1 MGTLMIEHANAMPAP
16 TWHRLGVN
24 DVDIELP
31 DDLAFARQVEVQC
44 AEGLLG
50 DEGAF
55 DAALLSMAD
64 SLPVA
69 ATPSVAAGDLGE
81 QPAMRA
87 ADPLPM
93 AAQGLRDQP
102 VACAAD
108 QGLSPVEPASVPTSA
123 AHQVDNPASLSAAM
137 ESGGSAAHQVDDPA
151 APPAAMEDGTT
162 AMEGEAAALEEGALS
177 FYQQQALEARYLAP
191 ADVFATGMGD
201 EAREYLEFAAGEPV
215 VLATRPGERTCA
227 TVRLE
232 GVDGAVNAAAIDVVA
247 APGSSLALAI
257 ALDSP
262 APGAGVVGT
271 RLRVFAGADA
281 RVDIVST
288 QTLDDSWT
296 VLDDAGIVLD
306 ERARVQLRQTVLGA
320 GRSYTGL
327 DADVRGDDARLDI
340 DTRYQG
346 HAAQQRDFN
355 YVAHQR
361 GRRTVCNLDAN
372 GVLAG
377 ESEKTLRGTI
387 ELVHGCKGS
396 VGSEQE
402 TVLLA
407 DERVAN
413 RTVPVILC
421 DEDDVAG
428 NHGATIGHV
437 APKQLFY
444 LASRGISPDD
454 AERLFIA
461 AAFEEAAI
469 GAPEPRTRA
478 AVARLAA
485 ARGITLE
492 EAVA

>member
-64 SLPVA
+64 PLPVA
-69 ATPSVAAGDLGE
+69 AAPSAAAGDLGE
-81 QPAMRA
+81 QPAMR
-87 ADPLPM
+87 
-93 AAQGLRDQP
+93 
-102 VACAAD
+102 AAD

-137 ESGGSAAHQVDDPA
+137 ESGGSAAHQVDEQGIL
-151 APPAAMEDGTT
+151 PAAMEDGTT
-162 AMEGEAAALEEGALS
+162 AMEGEAAALEEPALS

-201 EAREYLEFAAGEPV
+201 EAREYLEFAAGEPI

-227 TVRLE
+227 TVRVE

-281 RVDIVST
+281 RVDVAVT
-288 QTLDDSWT
+288 QTLDDGW
-296 VLDDAGIVLD
+296 VALDDTGIVAS
-306 ERARVQLRQTVLGA
+306 ERARVQVRHTVLGA
-320 GRSYTGL
+320 GRAYTGL
-327 DADVRGDDARLDI
+327 DADLRGDDARLDI
-340 DTRYQG
+340 DTRYLG
-346 HAAQQRDFN
+346 HASQQRDFN

-407 DERVAN
+407 DERVVN

-428 NHGATIGHV
+428 NHGATIGHIR
-437 APKQLFY
+437 PEQLLY

-454 AERLFIA
+454 AERLFITA
-461 AAFEEAAI
+461 TYQGAAI
-469 GAPEPRTRA
+469 DAPDERTRT

-485 ARGITLE
+485 ARGIDIE

>member
-1 MGTLMIEHANAMPAP
+1 MGTLTIEHANAMPAP
-16 TWHRLGVN
+16 TWHRLHMN
-24 DVDIELP
+24 DADIELP
-31 DDLAFARQVEVQC
+31 SGLASAQQVEVSC
-44 AEGLLG
+44 EEGLRG
-50 DEGAF
+50 EADAF
-55 DAALLSMAD
+55 DRALRSM
-64 SLPVA
+64 
-69 ATPSVAAGDLGE
+69 
-81 QPAMRA
+81 

-93 AAQGLRDQP
+93 ADQGPGDQP

-108 QGLSPVEPASVPTSA
+108 QGLSLVEPASVPTSA
-123 AHQVDNPASLSAAM
+123 AHL
-137 ESGGSAAHQVDDPA
+137 VDDQA
-151 APPAAMEDGTT
+151 APPAAMEGGATAMEDGTT
-162 AMEGEAAALEEGALS
+162 AMEDGATAMEDGALS
-177 FYQQQALEARYLAP
+177 LYQQQALENLYLAP
-191 ADVFATGMGD
+191 SDVFTTGMGD
-201 EAREYLEFAAGEPV
+201 EAREYLEFVAGEPIV
-215 VLATRPGERTCA
+215 FATRPGERTCA
-227 TVRLE
+227 TVRVE
-232 GVDGAVNAAAIDVVA
+232 GVDGAANAAAIDVVA
-247 APGSSLALAI
+247 APGSSLSLAI

-262 APGAGVVGT
+262 APGTGVVGT

-281 RVDIVST
+281 HVDVSCT
-288 QTLDDSWT
+288 QTLDDSWIA
-296 VLDDAGIVLD
+296 LDDAGIVAD
-306 ERARVQLRQTVLGA
+306 ERARVQVRHIVLGA

-327 DADVRGDDARLDI
+327 DADLRGGDARLDI
-340 DTRYQG
+340 DTRYLG
-346 HAAQQRDFN
+346 HGAQQRDFN

-377 ESEKTLRGTI
+377 RSSKTLRGTI

-407 DERVAN
+407 DERVVN

-437 APKQLFY
+437 RPEQLLY

-454 AERLFIA
+454 AERLFITA
-461 AAFEEAAI
+461 TYQGAAI
-469 GAPEPRTRA
+469 DAPDERTRA

-485 ARGITLE
+485 TRGVRIE

>member
-1 MGTLMIEHANAMPAP
+1 MGTLTIEHANAMPAP
-16 TWHRLGVN
+16 TWHRLHMN
-24 DVDIELP
+24 DADIELP
-31 DDLAFARQVEVQC
+31 GGLAAAQQVEVSC
-44 AEGLLG
+44 EEGLRG
-50 DEGAF
+50 EADAF
-55 DAALLSMAD
+55 DAALTAL
-64 SLPVA
+64 
-69 ATPSVAAGDLGE
+69 DLRY
-81 QPAMRA
+81 ASDTRA
-87 ADPLPM
+87 ADPLPL
-93 AAQGLRDQP
+93 AAQGLGDQP

-108 QGLSPVEPASVPTSA
+108 QGLSPVESASVPTSA
-123 AHQVDNPASLSAAM
+123 AL
-137 ESGGSAAHQVDDPA
+137 QVDDQGTLPA
-151 APPAAMEDGTT
+151 AIEDGTT
-162 AMEGEAAALEEGALS
+162 AMEDGATAMEDGALS
-177 FYQQQALEARYLAP
+177 LYQQQALENLYLAP
-191 ADVFATGMGD
+191 SDVFTTGMGD
-201 EAREYLEFAAGEPV
+201 EAREYLEFVAGEPIV
-215 VLATRPGERTCA
+215 FATRPGERTCA
-227 TVRLE
+227 TVRVE
-232 GVDGAVNAAAIDVVA
+232 GVDGAANAAAIDVVA
-247 APGSSLALAI
+247 APGSSLSLAI

-281 RVDIVST
+281 HVEVSCT
-288 QTLDDSWT
+288 QTLDDSWIA
-296 VLDDAGIVLD
+296 LDDAGIVAD
-306 ERARVQLRQTVLGA
+306 ERARVQVRHIVLGA

-327 DADVRGDDARLDI
+327 DADLRGDDARLDI
-340 DTRYQG
+340 DTRYLG
-346 HAAQQRDFN
+346 HGAQQRDFN

-377 ESEKTLRGTI
+377 RSSKTLRGTI

-407 DERVAN
+407 DERVVN

-437 APKQLFY
+437 RPEQLLY

-454 AERLFIA
+454 AERLFITA
-461 AAFEEAAI
+461 TYQGAAI
-469 GAPEPRTRA
+469 DAPDERTRA

-485 ARGITLE
+485 TRGVRIE

>member
-64 SLPVA
+64 PLPVA
-69 ATPSVAAGDLGE
+69 AAPSAAAGDLGE
-81 QPAMRA
+81 QPAMR
-87 ADPLPM
+87 
-93 AAQGLRDQP
+93 
-102 VACAAD
+102 AAD

-137 ESGGSAAHQVDDPA
+137 ESGGSAAHQVDEQGIL
-151 APPAAMEDGTT
+151 PAAMEDGTT
-162 AMEGEAAALEEGALS
+162 AMEGEAAALEEPALS

-215 VLATRPGERTCA
+215 VLVTRPGERTCA
-227 TVRLE
+227 TVRVE
-232 GVDGAVNAAAIDVVA
+232 GVDGAVNAAAIDIVA

-296 VLDDAGIVLD
+296 ALDDAGIVLD

-340 DTRYQG
+340 DTRYLG

-469 GAPEPRTRA
+469 GAPDERTRA

-485 ARGITLE
+485 ARGIALE

>member
-1 MGTLMIEHANAMPAP
+1 MGTLTIEHANAMPAP
-16 TWHRLGVN
+16 TWHRLHMN
-24 DVDIELP
+24 DADIELP
-31 DDLAFARQVEVQC
+31 SGLASAQQVEVSC
-44 AEGLLG
+44 EEGLRG
-50 DEGAF
+50 EADAF
-55 DAALLSMAD
+55 DRALRSM
-64 SLPVA
+64 
-69 ATPSVAAGDLGE
+69 
-81 QPAMRA
+81 

-93 AAQGLRDQP
+93 ADQGPGDQP

-108 QGLSPVEPASVPTSA
+108 QGLSLVEPASVPTSA
-123 AHQVDNPASLSAAM
+123 AHL
-137 ESGGSAAHQVDDPA
+137 VDDQA
-151 APPAAMEDGTT
+151 APPAAMEGGATAMEDGTT
-162 AMEGEAAALEEGALS
+162 AMEDGATAMEDGALS
-177 FYQQQALEARYLAP
+177 LYQQQALENLYLAP
-191 ADVFATGMGD
+191 SDVFTTGMGD
-201 EAREYLEFAAGEPV
+201 EAREYLEFVAGEPIV
-215 VLATRPGERTCA
+215 FATRPGERTCA
-227 TVRLE
+227 TVRVE
-232 GVDGAVNAAAIDVVA
+232 GVDGAANAAAIDVVA
-247 APGSSLALAI
+247 APGSSLSLAI

-262 APGAGVVGT
+262 APGTGVVGT

-281 RVDIVST
+281 HVDVSCT
-288 QTLDDSWT
+288 QTLDDSWIA
-296 VLDDAGIVLD
+296 LDDAGIVAD
-306 ERARVQLRQTVLGA
+306 ERARVQVRHIVLGA

-327 DADVRGDDARLDI
+327 DADLRGDDARLDI
-340 DTRYQG
+340 DTRYLG
-346 HAAQQRDFN
+346 HGAQQRDFN

-377 ESEKTLRGTI
+377 RSSKTLRGTI

-407 DERVAN
+407 DERVVN

-437 APKQLFY
+437 RPEQLLY

-454 AERLFIA
+454 AERLFITA
-461 AAFEEAAI
+461 TYQGAAI
-469 GAPEPRTRA
+469 DAPDERTRA

-485 ARGITLE
+485 TRGVRIE

>member
-1 MGTLMIEHANAMPAP
+1 MIEHANAMPAP

-64 SLPVA
+64 PLPVA
-69 ATPSVAAGDLGE
+69 AAPSAAAGDLGE
-81 QPAMRA
+81 QPAMR
-87 ADPLPM
+87 
-93 AAQGLRDQP
+93 
-102 VACAAD
+102 AAD

-137 ESGGSAAHQVDDPA
+137 ESGGSAAHQVDEQGIL
-151 APPAAMEDGTT
+151 PAAMEDGTT
-162 AMEGEAAALEEGALS
+162 AMEGEAAALEEPALS

-215 VLATRPGERTCA
+215 VLVTRPGERTCA
-227 TVRLE
+227 TVRVE
-232 GVDGAVNAAAIDVVA
+232 GVDGAVNAAAIDIVA

-296 VLDDAGIVLD
+296 ALDDAGIVLD

-327 DADVRGDDARLDI
+327 CLLYTSG
-340 DTRYQG
+340 
-346 HAAQQRDFN
+346 
-355 YVAHQR
+355 
-361 GRRTVCNLDAN
+361 
-372 GVLAG
+372 
-377 ESEKTLRGTI
+377 
-387 ELVHGCKGS
+387 GCG
-396 VGSEQE
+396 
-402 TVLLA
+402 
-407 DERVAN
+407 
-413 RTVPVILC
+413 
-421 DEDDVAG
+421 
-428 NHGATIGHV
+428 
-437 APKQLFY
+437 
-444 LASRGISPDD
+444 
-454 AERLFIA
+454 
-461 AAFEEAAI
+461 
-469 GAPEPRTRA
+469 
-478 AVARLAA
+478 
-485 ARGITLE
+485 
-492 EAVA
+492 

>member
-16 TWHRLGVN
+16 TWHRLGAN

-64 SLPVA
+64 SFPVA
-69 ATPSVAAGDLGE
+69 ATPSAAAGDLGE

-87 ADPLPM
+87 ADHLPM

-123 AHQVDNPASLSAAM
+123 AHQVD
-137 ESGGSAAHQVDDPA
+137 DPA

-162 AMEGEAAALEEGALS
+162 AMEGEAAALEEPALS

-191 ADVFATGMGD
+191 ADVFASGMGD
-201 EAREYLEFAAGEPV
+201 EAREYLEFAAGEPI

-227 TVRLE
+227 TVRVE

-247 APGSSLALAI
+247 APGSSLSLAI

-296 VLDDAGIVLD
+296 ALDDAGIVLD

-327 DADVRGDDARLDI
+327 DVDVRGDDARLDI
-340 DTRYQG
+340 DTRYLG

-396 VGSEQE
+396 IGSEQE

-469 GAPEPRTRA
+469 GAPDERTRA

-485 ARGITLE
+485 ARGIALE

>member
-64 SLPVA
+64 H
-69 ATPSVAAGDLGE
+69 
-81 QPAMRA
+81 
-87 ADPLPM
+87 LPM

-123 AHQVDNPASLSAAM
+123 AHQVD
-137 ESGGSAAHQVDDPA
+137 DPA

-162 AMEGEAAALEEGALS
+162 AMEGEAAALEEPALS

-191 ADVFATGMGD
+191 ADVFASGMGD
-201 EAREYLEFAAGEPV
+201 EAREYLEFAAGEPI

-227 TVRLE
+227 TVRVE

-247 APGSSLALAI
+247 APGSSLSLAI

-296 VLDDAGIVLD
+296 ALDDAGIVLD

-340 DTRYQG
+340 DTRYLG

-396 VGSEQE
+396 IGSEQE

-469 GAPEPRTRA
+469 GAPDERTRA

-485 ARGITLE
+485 ARGIALE